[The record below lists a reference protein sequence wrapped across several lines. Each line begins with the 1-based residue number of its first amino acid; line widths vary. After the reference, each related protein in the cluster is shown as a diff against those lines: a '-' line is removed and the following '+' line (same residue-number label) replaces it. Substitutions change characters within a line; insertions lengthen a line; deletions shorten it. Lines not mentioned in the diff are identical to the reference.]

1 MEMTVRLTVVGFAAL
16 MLMSLADA
24 QGAIWHYQPDSLVKM
39 PHVTF
44 APQQQHLAQQYMSP
58 QPAARNHGAGAT
70 SRSP

>member
-1 MEMTVRLTVVGFAAL
+1 MTIRLTVVGFAAL

-44 APQQQHLAQQYMSP
+44 APQQQHLAQQ
-58 QPAARNHGAGAT
+58 
-70 SRSP
+70 